1 MPDTTQNQSL
11 ARQLANKVPEIT
23 IFFWIIKILC
33 TTVGETF
40 ADYIN
45 FNLNLGL
52 TVTSIVM
59 SAALIACLIVQ
70 IRSKRYVAGTYWLA
84 VVLLSIVGTLI
95 TDNLTDKL
103 GFPLIAS
110 TAVFS
115 VALAA
120 TFIGWYASEKTLSI
134 HSIRTRKRE
143 IFYWLTILFTF
154 ALGTAVGDLL
164 AEKLQLGYLLS
175 TGLFGLVIAVVTVA
189 HYRFK
194 LNAIAAF
201 WIAYILTR
209 PLGASFG
216 DYLAQP
222 TNSGGLGLGT
232 TITSLIFL
240 VLISGLVIY
249 LTVTRKDTIKDDNVV
264 GRLEPQ
270 PVITDTEE

>member
-1 MPDTTQNQSL
+1 MSMPDTNSTQTLMKQF
-11 ARQLANKVPEIT
+11 ANKVPEIT

-52 TVTSIVM
+52 TITSAVM
-59 SAALIACLIVQ
+59 SVALIACLIVQ

-95 TDNLTDKL
+95 TDNLTDVL
-103 GFPLIAS
+103 GFPLVAS

-115 VALAA
+115 VALTA
-120 TFIGWYASEKTLSI
+120 TFISWYASEKTLSI
-134 HSIRTRKRE
+134 HSVRTRKRE
-143 IFYWLTILFTF
+143 IFYWLAILFTF
-154 ALGTAVGDLL
+154 ALGTAMGDLL
-164 AEKLQLGYLLS
+164 AEKLNLGYLLS
-175 TGLFGLVIAVVTVA
+175 TGLFGLAIAAVATA

-216 DYLAQP
+216 DFLSQP
-222 TNSGGLGLGT
+222 TDTGGLGLGT
-232 TITSLIFL
+232 TGTSFIFL
-240 VLISGLVIY
+240 ALISAIVIY
-249 LTVTRKDTIKDDNVV
+249 LTTTRRDTDSEL
-264 GRLEPQ
+264 RPE
-270 PVITDTEE
+270 PVIEVVED